1 MERLKDCNLEHCT
14 PEQVGVKSSAIT
26 DFINEI
32 NENHLGLQSFTVVRH
47 DKVCAQGFFKPYN
60 KDIPHVL
67 YSMSKSVTSTAV
79 GFAIS
84 EGLINLNDRV
94 VKFFPEYI
102 MSKRPFNRMLT
113 VRMLLTM
120 HSDKLIT
127 VLEEKGG
134 TDWVQNFL
142 NAPFLLP
149 PNTKFNYISENTSM
163 LSAIITKVTGKI
175 GRAHV

>member
-26 DFINEI
+26 AFINEI
-32 NENHLGLQSFTVVRH
+32 NENNLGLQSFTVVRH

-79 GFAIS
+79 GFAVS

-94 VKFFPEYI
+94 VKFFPEYL
-102 MSKRPFNRMLT
+102 MSNRPHCCLCRRFPKTAFQFREAQKYEDRDNQL
-113 VRMLLTM
+113 
-120 HSDKLIT
+120 HSY
-127 VLEEKGG
+127 
-134 TDWVQNFL
+134 
-142 NAPFLLP
+142 P
-149 PNTKFNYISENTSM
+149 
-163 LSAIITKVTGKI
+163 
-175 GRAHV
+175 